1 MTTYANYYSSY
12 DLKRKR
18 RREEWERAPKEC
30 PYCRQRHKT
39 TPINQHFSEYSNA
52 KARYHCGDTACR
64 SAAYRQR
71 KADRLQAAREDADA
85 RINNYATQLLPEQA
99 AAVRTMRDVL
109 MCHVQADYQHG
120 HEQALA
126 IIQTIEARACKHDR
140 IAVLLDNAS
149 AAKRRADKAEAYNE
163 ELKDIYERRIAELRA
178 ELDLYQNLENAVHN
192 IASRQLVIQPDP
204 LMLRQ
209 PAMPEPE
216 DEDRTRVLATLAQA
230 GIMPID
236 QALAAEQQEGNNAA
250 ALHDEEKPGLDDDYD
265 AYEYE

>member
-1 MTTYANYYSSY
+1 MTTYSTSNYYSSY
-12 DLKRKR
+12 DLERKR

-39 TPINQHFSEYSNA
+39 TPINQHYSEYSNA
-52 KARYHCGDTACR
+52 QPRYHCGDTACR

-71 KADRLQAAREDADA
+71 KADRLQAAREDAEEQIK
-85 RINNYATQLLPEQA
+85 RYAAQLPPEQA

-109 MCHVQADYQHG
+109 MCHVQADYKHG

-163 ELKDIYERRIAELRA
+163 ELKEIYERRIAELQS
-178 ELDLYQNLENAVHN
+178 ELHVYQLLENAVHN
-192 IASRQLVIQPDP
+192 IATRQLEKQLDP
-204 LMLRQ
+204 APRSRSQ
-209 PAMPEPE
+209 KTPPSW
-216 DEDRTRVLATLAQA
+216 
-230 GIMPID
+230 
-236 QALAAEQQEGNNAA
+236 QAL
-250 ALHDEEKPGLDDDYD
+250 PRLD
-265 AYEYE
+265 